1 MKRYIILLMMLS
13 AVTLYAQTDRQ
24 HIRLGNKQY
33 RKRNYDKA
41 EVEYSKALEKNKRNS
56 QALYN
61 MGCVMLQKEGSER
74 DDSVAISRF
83 LAAAKEEKDKKR
95 RAKSYHNIGFVFQI
109 HEDYAQAIEAY
120 KEALRCNPRDNETRY
135 NLALCQKLLKKQ
147 GGGGNNNKDE
157 KKEKQDKNE
166 DKQQNEQQKQEQQK
180 KPKEN
185 KMSKE
190 NAEQLLNA
198 AMQEEK
204 NTQQRMQKAKQQ
216 PRSKNLQK
224 NW

>member
-74 DDSVAISRF
+74 DDSVVISRF
-83 LAAAKEEKDKKR
+83 LAAAKEEKDKKGKLIR
-95 RAKSYHNIGFVFQI
+95 QERYSGAMQRSFFVGKAVTEEDIKAKF
-109 HEDYAQAIEAY
+109 EDGVLKLDIPK
-120 KEALRCNPRDNETRY
+120 KEAP
-135 NLALCQKLLKKQ
+135 KVP
-147 GGGGNNNKDE
+147 E
-157 KKEKQDKNE
+157 KKTIMIEG
-166 DKQQNEQQKQEQQK
+166 
-180 KPKEN
+180 
-185 KMSKE
+185 
-190 NAEQLLNA
+190 
-198 AMQEEK
+198 
-204 NTQQRMQKAKQQ
+204 
-216 PRSKNLQK
+216 
-224 NW
+224 